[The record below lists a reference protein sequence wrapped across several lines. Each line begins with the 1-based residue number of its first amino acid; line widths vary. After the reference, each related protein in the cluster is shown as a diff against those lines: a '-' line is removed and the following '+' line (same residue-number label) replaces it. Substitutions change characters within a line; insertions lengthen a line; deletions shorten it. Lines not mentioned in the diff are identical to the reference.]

1 MVTTV
6 LLAQYLVLKLF
17 IVELSFVV
25 YSCLHIQ
32 PCALDFYKSKEEKLL
47 LDAALTTLDGNC
59 CACVYVNM
67 CIYVYVCVCLFT
79 NVKRKAQRIEQYYVS
94 SVQCT

>member
-1 MVTTV
+1 M
-6 LLAQYLVLKLF
+6 LKLF

-32 PCALDFYKSKEEKLL
+32 PSALDFYKSKEEKLL
-47 LDAALTTLDGNC
+47 LDVALTTLDGNC

-67 CIYVYVCVCLFT
+67 CISVYVCVCLFT